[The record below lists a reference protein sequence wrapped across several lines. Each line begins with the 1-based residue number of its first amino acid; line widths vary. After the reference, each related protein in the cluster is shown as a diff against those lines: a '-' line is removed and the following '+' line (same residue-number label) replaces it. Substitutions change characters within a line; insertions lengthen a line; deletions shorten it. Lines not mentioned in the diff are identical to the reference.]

1 MHNLDDD
8 AWEAKKHSVEPWSVD
23 PTQIPE
29 QQIVQALLTRKA
41 NATFG
46 KNCYIATD
54 CNFFTDKATIGNSV
68 KIASLATI
76 RGNINLGNDVSVNSM
91 TNLIGNVTIGNA
103 VRIASSVQI
112 FGFNHG
118 FSRVDRFIKD
128 QAITSDGIIIGDGCW
143 IGAGAKIVDG
153 VRLGSNCIVAAGAVV
168 TKSFEAFSIIG
179 GSPAK
184 LLKSRLKPNDKF
196 VDLEYLVKQST
207 SLDFCIDLPKTGY
220 LDATSSYL
228 NGWIATSLPLGQLFI
243 VNKAG
248 RTLINKTHERNDVG
262 AYLAKYNPKLSE
274 KGKVL
279 GFSTPE
285 MTESGTLVFKSSK
298 TEIDICYIKCE
309 PLVNHT

>member
-8 AWEAKKHSVEPWSVD
+8 AWETRKHSTEPWSVNAE
-23 PTQIPE
+23 QIPE
-29 QQIVQALLTRKA
+29 QKVVQALLARKA

-46 KNCYIATD
+46 RNCYIATD

-76 RGNINLGNDVSVNSM
+76 RGNIKLGNDVSVNSM
-91 TNLIGNVTIGNA
+91 ANLVGNVTVGNA

-153 VRLGSNCIVAAGAVV
+153 VKLGSNCIVAAGAVV
-168 TKSFEAFSIIG
+168 TKSFDAFSIVG
-179 GSPAK
+179 GSPAR
-184 LLKSRLKPNDKF
+184 LIKSRLKANDKC
-196 VDLEYLVKQST
+196 VSLEYLAKKST
-207 SLDFCIDLPKTGY
+207 TLDFCIDLPKTGY
-220 LDATSSYL
+220 LDASSPFL
-228 NGWIATSLPLGQLFI
+228 NGWIVSSRPIDKLYVASQSNETI
-243 VNKAG
+243 
-248 RTLINKTHERNDVG
+248 IDKTHDRDDVA
-262 AYLAKYNPKLSE
+262 AYLEQYNPILFKQ
-274 KGKVL
+274 GKII

-285 MTESGTLVFKSSK
+285 LTTTSKLVLQSGKSH
-298 TEIDICYIKCE
+298 IDICN
-309 PLVNHT
+309 LNLSR